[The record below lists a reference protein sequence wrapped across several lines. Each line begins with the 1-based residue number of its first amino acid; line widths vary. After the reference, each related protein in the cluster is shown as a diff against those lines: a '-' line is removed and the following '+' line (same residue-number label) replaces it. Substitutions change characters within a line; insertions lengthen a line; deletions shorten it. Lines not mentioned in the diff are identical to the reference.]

1 MKLSELEKGTIFTIG
16 ETPSYPKIRTD
27 YGYLDMR
34 DRIKKNCDDLPWEI
48 RVMEK
53 EEVAKQFE
61 WTAEEVDE
69 WIKELAI

>member
-1 MKLSELEKGTIFTIG
+1 MKLSELKKGTIFTIG

-34 DRIKKNCDDLPWEI
+34 DRIKKNCDDLPWDI
-48 RVMEK
+48 RVMGK

-61 WTAEEVDE
+61 GTVEEVDD

>member
-1 MKLSELEKGTIFTIG
+1 MKLNELTKGTMFTIG

-34 DRIKKNCDDLPWEI
+34 DKITKHCDDLPWEI

-61 WTAEEVDE
+61 GTIKEVDD
-69 WIKELAI
+69 WIMELVI